1 MWIPFSKATQNEEER
16 IELCWYVGA
25 MLYLTNFWW
34 FLRLVYNRVR
44 KLVRQVYTESGTGCC
59 CDSLNFGGQN
69 FFCGSFIH
77 CFFMSSLWLKK
88 QPPVWWFFYWQN
100 DGWRFYWQNDGW
112 CFWRRRCL
120 LPPQDYFLSQW
131 RSITQI
137 YNLSLDF
144 HIILFWELLLRNEK
158 ISSKSLFW
166 NEWVQRADR
175 RWSTAKSLY
184 KHLKQV

>member
-1 MWIPFSKATQNEEER
+1 
-16 IELCWYVGA
+16 

-34 FLRLVYNRVR
+34 FLRLVYNWVR
-44 KLVRQVYTESGTGCC
+44 KLVRQVYTESGTGSCTVVTHWILVAKIF
-59 CDSLNFGGQN
+59 SLDLLYIVFL
-69 FFCGSFIH
+69 CL
-77 CFFMSSLWLKK
+77 LWLKK

-100 DGWRFYWQNDGW
+100 DGWCFYWQNDGW

-120 LPPQDYFLSQW
+120 LPPRDYFLSQW
-131 RSITQI
+131 RRITQI

-166 NEWVQRADR
+166 NEWAQRADR

-184 KHLKQV
+184 KHLKQL